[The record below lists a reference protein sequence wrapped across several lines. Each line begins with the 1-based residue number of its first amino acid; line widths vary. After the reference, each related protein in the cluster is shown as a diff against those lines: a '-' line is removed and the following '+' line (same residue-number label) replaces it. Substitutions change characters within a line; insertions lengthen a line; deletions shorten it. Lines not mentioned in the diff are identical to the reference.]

1 MSQSQIRRLRDD
13 PDEIEAVTALA
24 RAEGW
29 PTFANPAL
37 LRQVVAAPGTL
48 SLVALDASPPRVAGF
63 AHALT
68 NGHHAYLSVITVEA
82 SRRGAGVGRR
92 LVEALFEI
100 SGVQRIDLL
109 ADSAS
114 EGFYQRLSHR
124 SMTGYRLFPNGRGQ

>member
-1 MSQSQIRRLRDD
+1 MSRPQIRRLRDD
-13 PDEIEAVTALA
+13 PDEIDAVTELA

-29 PTFANPAL
+29 PTFADPAL
-37 LRQVVAAPGTL
+37 LRQVAAAPGTL
-48 SLVALDASPPRVAGF
+48 TLVALDETPPRVVGF
-63 AHALT
+63 VHALT

-82 SRRGAGVGRR
+82 SRRGTGVGLR
-92 LVEALFEI
+92 LVESLFEM

-124 SMTGYRLFPNGRGQ
+124 SMTGYRIFPNGPGQ